1 MDTCDIELSA
11 DHTLNEQI
19 ALEVFDALPEQG
31 VIVAIMG
38 CDGTCWSSDSQEF
51 ARLGLGHASLAQF
64 RARIDD
70 GVEPVVLRRGDTSVV
85 MAQLTTEHTNCG
97 YVLVALP
104 HCATRPAVPEI
115 SLLETLVGQVS
126 VVARLVEKNRLLMKA
141 RIAYRVDR
149 GTRENPVN

>member
-19 ALEVFDALPEQG
+19 ALEVFDTLPEQG

-38 CDGTCWSSDSQEF
+38 CDGTCWSSDSREF

-64 RARIDD
+64 RARI
-70 GVEPVVLRRGDTSVV
+70 
-85 MAQLTTEHTNCG
+85 
-97 YVLVALP
+97 
-104 HCATRPAVPEI
+104 
-115 SLLETLVGQVS
+115 
-126 VVARLVEKNRLLMKA
+126 
-141 RIAYRVDR
+141 AYRVDR